1 MVQMSEMRTAS
12 ELAMSGSNHK
22 APRFP
27 MKIRTFA
34 LLEFCDG
41 GSLQVEFFTSS
52 SGHSRLVNHAF

>member
-1 MVQMSEMRTAS
+1 MKSISPAVDTLQMSEMRTAS
-12 ELAMSGSNHK
+12 EIALSSSNGK

-41 GSLQVEFFTSS
+41 GSLQV
-52 SGHSRLVNHAF
+52 